1 MAKNFTCSNC
11 TSDAQKK
18 IPKPSSLP
26 QASHFNELM
35 EIDVFHIKWDDKK
48 YKILAAIDVFSRYEI
63 NAVMK
68 RETEEEKLKIIE
80 ELWFKVF
87 GTPERMKTDDS
98 SGAHMSDSYQQKL
111 NDFGVKLQLV
121 PEEAHYK
128 MGIGRFMAFL

>member
-1 MAKNFTCSNC
+1 
-11 TSDAQKK
+11 
-18 IPKPSSLP
+18 
-26 QASHFNELM
+26 M